1 MFENYDKETN
11 GNNPYMQNYADPF
24 GAPQGG
30 GNGQPPR
37 RGKGKKVLAT
47 VALLLCGVLVFGG
60 IGYALATGTLP
71 PLRRTLLLPR
81 RALPR
86 AGMEPAATD
95 RRPPAPAAPRQA
107 FQL

>member
-37 RGKGKKVLAT
+37 RGKGKR
-47 VALLLCGVLVFGG
+47 FW
-60 IGYALATGTLP
+60 
-71 PLRRTLLLPR
+71 LR
-81 RALPR
+81 
-86 AGMEPAATD
+86 
-95 RRPPAPAAPRQA
+95 
-107 FQL
+107 